1 MRYDGIGMGGA
12 GGAITAIVII
22 ALIGFLLLSMLHK
35 RHPGLTES
43 GIGGLVTIAIGG
55 FWLFIYALVVVTISV
70 PVSGALDLDRSGQL
84 MSLPIIAF
92 ALYLVGKRL
101 K

>member
-1 MRYDGIGMGGA
+1 MRYEGIGMGGT
-12 GGAITAIVII
+12 GSAITAIVII
-22 ALIGFLLLSMLHK
+22 VLIGFLVLSMLHK
-35 RHPGLTES
+35 RLPELTES
-43 GIGGLVTIAIGG
+43 VIGGAIAVAIGG

-84 MSLPIIAF
+84 MSWPIIAV
-92 ALYLVGKRL
+92 ALYLIGKRL